1 MEKNFCRNVV
11 VIVAFQKKNGGGKT
25 NKKTTSRERVYIYMN
40 VPEMSYSIES
50 SFVEALFLLC
60 VETSLLGKIIFF
72 CGGERRAVS
81 CEYLK
86 GKTWRI

>member
-1 MEKNFCRNVV
+1 MWRRISVETSSLSLPF
-11 VIVAFQKKNGGGKT
+11 KKKT
-25 NKKTTSRERVYIYMN
+25 EGAKQTKKTTSRESVYIYMN

-72 CGGERRAVS
+72 LWWGASS
-81 CEYLK
+81 CQL
-86 GKTWRI
+86 